1 MNNEAIQRLRVPAAW
16 ALLGAVG
23 AHVLGGLIYVFGAGG
38 FQGSVASNFYYEGSA
53 FFFSPALIAMILGA
67 VFLVI
72 TAPQRSSANFPI
84 VLIGLIFTGIAA
96 FMALITLVMSFV
108 WASEQG
114 AMANGFSALFSIAG
128 RIAVIAFA
136 GLFLLKVF
144 SDQTLV
150 PRSAPPQMPP
160 MGQPQSFAPQTGAQ
174 QSFAPQMGAQQS
186 LAAQGYADPTQS
198 AYQQPQQGYADPT
211 QSAYQQPQQDW
222 GTQQQGYADLAQQG
236 YGQSWQQGQD
246 AYLQQSGAQES
257 YQAGYTQSGS
267 QQPYGQDWQ
276 AGQPGYDSV
285 GAQQSQAYGTGG
297 QQAYGSAYDPAQYAP
312 QGGVGGEQAY
322 GQAYGTGGQQA
333 YGSAYDPAQYA
344 PQSGVGG
351 EQAYGQAYG
360 TGGQQAYGSAY
371 DPAQYAPQ
379 SGTEGEQ
386 AAQDAAQYGWYQQ
399 PAADPEQPAQNQN
412 AEQRQDAPLES
423 FFASEEQQN
432 AADLPQSP
440 DPGYGGQYGTGSS
453 YDSDQLGQPG
463 ADYADGQQ
471 NWYRDDDRR

>member
-1 MNNEAIQRLRVPAAW
+1 M
-16 ALLGAVG
+16 
-23 AHVLGGLIYVFGAGG
+23 LGGLIYVFGAGG

-211 QSAYQQPQQDW
+211 QSAYQQPQQGYADPTQSAYQQPQQDW

-285 GAQQSQAYGTGG
+285 GAQQS
-297 QQAYGSAYDPAQYAP
+297 
-312 QGGVGGEQAY
+312 
-322 GQAYGTGGQQA
+322 
-333 YGSAYDPAQYA
+333 
-344 PQSGVGG
+344 
-351 EQAYGQAYG
+351 QAYG